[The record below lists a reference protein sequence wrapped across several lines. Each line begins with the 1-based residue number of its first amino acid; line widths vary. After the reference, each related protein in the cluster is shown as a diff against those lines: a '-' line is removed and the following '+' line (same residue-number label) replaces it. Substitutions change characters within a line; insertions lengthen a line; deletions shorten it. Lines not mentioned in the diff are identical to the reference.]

1 MPAHSQ
7 VRKARQ
13 YLRKHAKAGTRD
25 ISPTKFAAAANEQ
38 GASFD
43 ELLKFISRLYSAG
56 QGEQFQRQE
65 EINAIA
71 QSGGG
76 K

>member
-1 MPAHSQ
+1 MAAASQ

-13 YLRKHAKAGTRD
+13 FLRKRAKAGTRD
-25 ISPTKFAAAANEQ
+25 ISPHKFAAAAAEQ
-38 GASFD
+38 NASFSD
-43 ELLKFISRLYSAG
+43 LLRFISRLYAGG

-65 EINAIA
+65 QINAIA
-71 QSGGG
+71 QRGG